1 MLRTLIIVIFIISFF
16 ILSILLIPITYL
28 ISKINLRLSRT
39 ISYKIVRFV
48 CNVVT
53 FVSGAKINVSGLDNI
68 PDGPVLFIGNHNSL
82 LDIPISFHKI
92 AHKELVFI
100 SKIEMK
106 KVPFINAWLRLI
118 GSLYLDRDN
127 IKEGLKTI
135 LKGIDEL
142 KNGYSIFVFP
152 EGTRSKDGKMLPFK
166 EGTMKLAEKSGAP
179 IVPVVFTHTSDLFE
193 RQMPRLKKAKI
204 TMVFGKPI
212 YVKDLAPEDK
222 KFTAKYVQAIMQKTL
237 DEI

>member
-1 MLRTLIIVIFIISFF
+1 
-16 ILSILLIPITYL
+16 
-28 ISKINLRLSRT
+28 
-39 ISYKIVRFV
+39 
-48 CNVVT
+48 
-53 FVSGAKINVSGLDNI
+53 
-68 PDGPVLFIGNHNSL
+68 
-82 LDIPISFHKI
+82 
-92 AHKELVFI
+92 
-100 SKIEMK
+100 MK

-237 DEI
+237 DEII